1 MLLKLRDGGIE
12 NIRTDEDSIR
22 GCETCDYGSKYI
34 NTMEITLTKYKV
46 TAVMNQMYEYAVSTD
61 DTLNLFLPNIDQI
74 SRMTED
80 EFIAWFKEWWYNKC
94 DVKIGSDDDNGSRSD
109 GWSYEYGVT
118 FIVKEIEK

>member
-1 MLLKLRDGGIE
+1 MLIKLVDGGIK
-12 NIRTDEDSIR
+12 NISTDEDSTR
-22 GCETCDYGSKYI
+22 GCETCDYGSEYI

-46 TAVMNQMYEYAVSTD
+46 IAVMNQMYEYAVSTE

-94 DVKIGSDDDNGSRSD
+94 GVKIGSDDDNGSRSD
-109 GWSYEYGVT
+109 GYNYDYGVT
-118 FIVKEIEK
+118 FIVKDIL